1 MLVCGSISSR
11 AGRHLSGRL
20 HGRLAAPAADPAASA
35 RSPRS
40 SRHARPSASADALC
54 AVWRLSWALK
64 RWQSRGPSVG
74 ERASPILMP
83 ASARGARAGCVNRR
97 RSSAGS
103 QCATV
108 RRWTGPR
115 RIRRG
120 LRRRYGRQALR
131 TAICT
136 ARILGMLPGHRLHQV
151 LSPTVGISEGPTTGT
166 AAGPLVAALVASGR
180 AADNIT
186 VVVEQGY
193 CAGAAQQDSGLGVR
207 ATRVWPWLP
216 AGFPRGVPARA
227 RAPATLPRRRA
238 ARRAFGSAHYRP
250 WPGSY
255 SSAGVCLRRIAGS
268 ALERCASVSAR
279 RRWQQQ
285 FSVIGRAGVCAAFG
299 FGLDGRE

>member
-193 CAGAAQQDSGLGVR
+193 CAGAAQQDSGPGCPPDFHEEFLRELERLQHCRDDAPR
-207 ATRVWPWLP
+207 AELSGRPTT
-216 AGFPRGVPARA
+216 GRGRA
-227 RAPATLPRRRA
+227 RTRRQESA
-238 ARRAFGSAHYRP
+238 CAGSPDPHWNGARR
-250 WPGSY
+250 
-255 SSAGVCLRRIAGS
+255 
-268 ALERCASVSAR
+268 
-279 RRWQQQ
+279 
-285 FSVIGRAGVCAAFG
+285 
-299 FGLDGRE
+299 